1 MAKTSSISFPTSVS
15 SMTGIAEVVS
25 FCCAQEQNKETVI
38 RMIAIYLNI
47 SWVFISYFQYSQ
59 LYCWLMIVARN
70 NLLYKVRLL

>member
-38 RMIAIYLNI
+38 RMIA
-47 SWVFISYFQYSQ
+47 
-59 LYCWLMIVARN
+59 C
-70 NLLYKVRLL
+70 LLYTSDAADEL